1 MTLGNLFRKEFKS
14 ILPLYGVY
22 AMLVG
27 LCHLLLLYK
36 RASLDNDSI
45 LVISLVIPIVFLGLI
60 SVGIG
65 YYQLQVEW
73 KTNSIYLLLSL
84 PIRGWMILTSK
95 MAAVLSLITLSLL
108 WIGISFSVVLLRVQW
123 GELIGSIDVKEVF
136 PTLLNVTLNSYWLYI
151 LFAFILI
158 VITQFTFLLG
168 QLVPRVN
175 WLVRVATFIGIIW
188 LLLRLSPIASKWL
201 LWTPNILFGGKEL
214 DMIYLHSGPFIVLL
228 ACSVGLLSLG
238 GYILEKEVEV

>member
-22 AMLVG
+22 AVLVG

-45 LVISLVIPIVFLGLI
+45 FVISLVIPVVFLGLI

-84 PIRGWMILTSK
+84 PVRGWMILTTK
-95 MAAVLSLITLSLL
+95 LAAVLSLITLSLL
-108 WIGISFSVVLLRVQW
+108 WIGISFIVILFRAKW
-123 GELIGSIDVKEVF
+123 GDLIGSIDMKELF
-136 PTLLNVTLNSYWLYI
+136 PSLLNITLNSFWLYI
-151 LFAFILI
+151 LAASLLI
-158 VITQFTFLLG
+158 IITQITFLLG
-168 QLVPRVN
+168 QLVPRLN
-175 WLVRVATFIGIIW
+175 WLVRFATFIGIIW
-188 LLLRLSPIASKWL
+188 LVLRLSPIVSNWL
-201 LWTPNILFGGKEL
+201 FWTPDFVFGGKEL
-214 DMIYLHSGPFIVLL
+214 DVEYLHSGPFIVLL
-228 ACSVGLLSLG
+228 VSSIGLLTLG